1 MLAIISMSVALLISD
16 SEPESQQRGRAEQPG
31 GGAHWPG
38 QADQPA
44 EGAEGPRR
52 EGHQGGEGA
61 PRAGTGRVQ
70 NEDSHLWLW
79 GKMNHLITNPWRIEL
94 VFFLW

>member
-1 MLAIISMSVALLISD
+1 MFFLAMISMSVALVISD
-16 SEPESQQRGRAEQPG
+16 SEPEPQQRGGPEQPG
-31 GGAHWPG
+31 GGADWQG

-52 EGHQGGEGA
+52 EGHQGGKGA

-70 NEDSHLWLW
+70 NENSHLRLR
-79 GKMNHLITNPWRIEL
+79 GKFDNL
-94 VFFLW
+94 

>member
-1 MLAIISMSVALLISD
+1 MSVALVISD
-16 SEPESQQRGRAEQPG
+16 SEPEPQQRGGPKQSG
-31 GGAHWPG
+31 GGAHRPR

-70 NEDSHLWLW
+70 NENTHLRLR
-79 GKMNHLITNPWRIEL
+79 GKFNILQ
-94 VFFLW
+94 